1 MAKQRPE
8 KLKHDEL
15 HAEHELVLLD
25 YRYSYDCNA
34 CMEMG
39 MSWCFFCDISVIF
52 MSIQSLLCIKNEI
65 SKMIWSK
72 RQCWKD
78 MCGNIQCHG
87 NFGAKFIQI
96 KGVWVIVSQYVY
108 NYFSI
113 LKLTSTNLSIERKI
127 PTSPFELFQKT
138 VSTSRSILI
147 SSQLFFFFFLLW
159 FSEGFP
165 FLFFLF
171 FFLL

>member
-1 MAKQRPE
+1 MLKIGWPNASRPRLGLALPFGDVRKRHLERIFAVKMILTIIAIGSSNTREDCLWRDLPHSHAWGGGVPVYKVRFDCLEKRAQEMAKQRPG
-8 KLKHDEL
+8 KLKLDEL

-78 MCGNIQCHG
+78 MCGNI
-87 NFGAKFIQI
+87 
-96 KGVWVIVSQYVY
+96 
-108 NYFSI
+108 
-113 LKLTSTNLSIERKI
+113 
-127 PTSPFELFQKT
+127 
-138 VSTSRSILI
+138 
-147 SSQLFFFFFLLW
+147 
-159 FSEGFP
+159 
-165 FLFFLF
+165 
-171 FFLL
+171 